1 MNILQRFRRTEAPAD
16 EATRIV
22 QFRYD
27 RVLMAVTLVLMGLG
41 VVMVYSASIV
51 TAEARTG
58 DGTYYL
64 ERQAIFCG
72 LGLCL
77 LVATLNIH
85 HDLWRRIAP
94 TLFAIALLLLIVVL
108 IPGISATAK
117 GASRWIDLG
126 PLRFQPSE
134 SIKLTWII
142 LLAWFLS
149 QKQAELDS
157 LKTAWG
163 KPLLAYGAIAALL
176 MLQPDFGTTLICG
189 GIMVLMI
196 WAAGAR
202 WLHVGGLFVLGALL
216 IPVAILA
223 EPYRVKRLLSFLDP
237 EHDPQGASYH
247 INQALISFGSGD
259 WTGMGLGNSRQKL
272 LYLPEAHT
280 DFVFSI
286 YGEEFGWVGVAVVI
300 ALFATFIW
308 RGFAIARKAPTAFG
322 ALLAFGITGQ
332 IGFQAATNMAVA
344 TALLPTKGL
353 TLPFISYGGSAM
365 LLICAAVGILLN
377 ISRQEP
383 PPAWLHHYL
392 PDADV
397 KQKRGLIPKAPK
409 TRKTPPAPA
418 TGTATGP
425 ATALASGTAT
435 APAPALASA
444 PATAAMASTLEAT
457 PARRKVTA

>member
-1 MNILQRFRRTEAPAD
+1 MIREAI
-16 EATRIV
+16 TRLFGRSDTQGDDTRVV
-22 QFRYD
+22 QYRYD
-27 RVLMAVTLVLMGLG
+27 RVLMGVTLVLMGIG

-51 TAEARTG
+51 SAEARTG
-58 DGTYYL
+58 DGAYYL
-64 ERQAIFCG
+64 ERQAAFCALG
-72 LGLCL
+72 LGL

-85 HDLWRRIAP
+85 HDLWRRIAKP
-94 TLFAIALLLLIVVL
+94 LFIVALILLVVVL
-108 IPGISATAK
+108 LPGISASAK
-117 GASRWIDLG
+117 GAARWIGFG

-149 QKQAELDS
+149 QKQAELDD

-163 KPLLAYGAIAALL
+163 KPVLTYGAIGALL
-176 MLQPDFGTTLICG
+176 MMQPDFGSTLICG

-202 WLHVGGLFVLGALL
+202 WLHVGGLFILGASLV
-216 IPVAILA
+216 PVAILA

-286 YGEEFGWVGVAVVI
+286 YGEELGWVGVAVVI
-300 ALFATFIW
+300 ALFAVFIW

-365 LLICAAVGILLN
+365 LLVCAAVGILLN

-383 PPAWLHHYL
+383 PPAWLHRYL

-397 KQKRGLIPKAPK
+397 KTKRGRIPKAPK
-409 TRKTPPAPA
+409 
-418 TGTATGP
+418 
-425 ATALASGTAT
+425 AS
-435 APAPALASA
+435 PLPE
-444 PATAAMASTLEAT
+444 ATAARDEVM
-457 PARRKVTA
+457 V

>member
-1 MNILQRFRRTEAPAD
+1 MLRLFRRSHDPD
-16 EATRIV
+16 NDTRVV
-22 QFRYD
+22 QYRYD
-27 RVLMAVTLVLMGLG
+27 RVLMGVTLVLMGIG

-51 TAEARTG
+51 SAEAKFG
-58 DGTYYL
+58 VGEFYL
-64 ERQAIFCG
+64 HRQAAFCG
-72 LGLCL
+72 IGLCL
-77 LVATLNIH
+77 MLLMLNTH
-85 HDLWRRIAP
+85 HDLWRRIAKP
-94 TLFAIALLLLIVVL
+94 LFAIALALLVIVL
-108 IPGISATAK
+108 IPGLSASAK
-117 GASRWIDLG
+117 GAARWIGFG

-134 SIKLTWII
+134 AIKLTWII

-149 QKQAELDS
+149 KRQHELDD

-163 KPLLAYGAIAALL
+163 RPVLALGAIGALL
-176 MLQPDFGTTLICG
+176 MMQPDFGTTLICS

-202 WLHVGGLFVLGALL
+202 WLHVGGLFLIGAALVP
-216 IPVAILA
+216 IAILA

-286 YGEEFGWVGVAVVI
+286 YGEELGWVGVAIVI
-300 ALFATFIW
+300 FLFAVFIW
-308 RGFAIARKAPTAFG
+308 RGFSIARNAPTAFG
-322 ALLAFGITGQ
+322 ALLAFGITAQ

-365 LLICAAVGILLN
+365 MLLCVAVGILLN

-383 PPAWLHHYL
+383 PPAWLHTYL
-392 PDADV
+392 PDPEV
-397 KQKRGLIPKAPK
+397 KQKQGKGQGKAKAP
-409 TRKTPPAPA
+409 RKPR
-418 TGTATGP
+418 
-425 ATALASGTAT
+425 
-435 APAPALASA
+435 
-444 PATAAMASTLEAT
+444 
-457 PARRKVTA
+457 ARRPVPAAARESEVGA